1 MASSSAPRVQVPEVL
16 KRQKCFLHIDLEQIR
31 LGLTPDVP
39 LVSQQWNAI
48 IAVNYSARARGI
60 TRLHHNVFDAKLLCP
75 ELVCAHVATL
85 GPGDSK
91 PDYYPSPSRY
101 THKVSLDPYR
111 KASAKIF
118 NVFRKFCPKYQK
130 GGLDEVFMD
139 ITDIVNQ
146 QIMEEY
152 GDDLSKWDRESAEM
166 MDWKRDHPE
175 AGVVFGLT
183 PKVATGKS
191 SSSTAGLDDDDD
203 EEHGV
208 PQLDGVNSEEQEEEE
223 EDEPDAESDHE
234 HENRTET
241 KHQIDPYDKVLE
253 DDFDLDLGQLLDSDF
268 DETSFSQPL
277 SHIKLDKDDPP
288 NGSHSPRVTGLPSAE
303 PTAAD
308 ANNAAGTPVNDE
320 LSEEE
325 LKREQEAKAELLR
338 VEMEQLLPYYGIPEG
353 TFEERFW
360 AEMQILKAAEY
371 CNKVRQAVK
380 DELGYTCS
388 AGVANNKLLAKLGS
402 GMNKPFQQTII
413 LPKFVPDLLHGLKL
427 KKIRNLGGKFG
438 QQVMAD
444 YNIERASQ
452 LWPVPLRKLQERYG
466 DQAGLELWQ
475 WCRGIDHVGIRKVK
489 SKSMCSH
496 KSFIPALSDLEEIQ
510 FWLSS
515 ICLELVSRI
524 TAEYEETERWP
535 RTIALGF
542 YGGIQAYRDQ
552 QQQERSST
560 FRAPFKGS
568 RSMPLGSRFEY
579 GGVEGMARKMYGVV
593 EKLIKEAETGRGQ
606 QILPLVILTVT
617 VSNFSGGHGSAM
629 GDITKFFSKAPVKRL
644 ETGSRTTGK
653 EIRNEAPEQ
662 GVDREPETATLVL
675 EHPYQQA
682 DPQTGE
688 VQNASSEQKGAKA
701 RRRFFQPRT
710 TSKVPAPPP
719 TLTAHHLEVGQDP
732 ATGLSS
738 PSLTA
743 DNVTHSPHREQMQVK
758 ATLLCE
764 QCPSPG
770 QQVPVEEW
778 EQHSDYHFAL
788 RLLEDDRKQQQLERQ
803 QQQQQQQQQPAGH
816 HGGPHS
822 ASVGSKRGSPA
833 ASTAS
838 SSSRG
843 KRKKPSSSATSST
856 SSSTA
861 AAAAVAASTESS
873 SPSIAPLSKFFKPNT
888 R

>member
-1 MASSSAPRVQVPEVL
+1 MASSAPRVQVPEVL

-146 QIMEEY
+146 HIMEEY
-152 GDDLSKWDRESAEM
+152 GDDLSKWDRDSATM

-175 AGVVFGLT
+175 AGVVFGLS
-183 PKVATGKS
+183 PKEASGKS
-191 SSSTAGLDDDDD
+191 LSSTAGLDDDDDDD

-208 PQLDGVNSEEQEEEE
+208 PQLDGISNE
-223 EDEPDAESDHE
+223 EDEQDVESDSE
-234 HENRTET
+234 HENATEIENGNE
-241 KHQIDPYDKVLE
+241 QDDKMLE
-253 DDFDLDLGQLLDSDF
+253 DDFDLDLEQLLESDF
-268 DETSFSQPL
+268 EEASFSQPL
-277 SHIKLDKDDPP
+277 SHIKLDKDGQPHGG
-288 NGSHSPRVTGLPSAE
+288 NSPRTIALPSSVPAIG
-303 PTAAD
+303 
-308 ANNAAGTPVNDE
+308 ANGANGAPVSEE

-325 LKREQEAKAELLR
+325 LKKEQEAQAELLR
-338 VEMEQLLPYYGIPEG
+338 VELEQLLPYYGIPEG
-353 TFEERFW
+353 TFEEQFW

-413 LPKFVPDLLHGLKL
+413 LPKYVPDLLHGLKL

-438 QQVMAD
+438 KQVMAD

-496 KSFIPALSDLEEIQ
+496 KSFIPALSDMEEIQ
-510 FWLSS
+510 FWISS

-535 RTIALGF
+535 RTVALGF
-542 YGGIQAYRDQ
+542 YGGLQAYRDQ

-560 FRAPFKGS
+560 FRAPHKGS

-593 EKLIKEAETGRGQ
+593 EKLIRDAETGRGQ
-606 QILPLVILTVT
+606 PILPLVILTVT

-629 GDITKFFSKAPVKRL
+629 GDITKFFSKAPAKR
-644 ETGSRTTGK
+644 
-653 EIRNEAPEQ
+653 IEA
-662 GVDREPETATLVL
+662 EPMAT
-675 EHPYQQA
+675 EGMN
-682 DPQTGE
+682 T
-688 VQNASSEQKGAKA
+688 SSEQEGVKA

-710 TSKVPAPPP
+710 TPKIPASQS
-719 TLTAHHLEVGQDP
+719 TLTAHHPEVDP
-732 ATGLSS
+732 DPETGISS
-738 PSLTA
+738 TSTTLNALP
-743 DNVTHSPHREQMQVK
+743 HSPQTEQTQVK
-758 ATLLCE
+758 TTILCE

-778 EQHSDYHFAL
+778 EQHADYHFAL
-788 RLLEDDRKQQQLERQ
+788 SLLEDDRKQQQLERQ
-803 QQQQQQQQQPAGH
+803 QQQQQHAGNN
-816 HGGPHS
+816 GGPNS
-822 ASVGSKRGSPA
+822 ASGGAKRSSPA

-838 SSSRG
+838 SSRG
-843 KRKKPSSSATSST
+843 KRKKASSSATSS
-856 SSSTA
+856 SSTA
-861 AAAAVAASTESS
+861 ASSTESS
-873 SPSIAPLSKFFKPNT
+873 SPLIPPLSKFFKPNT